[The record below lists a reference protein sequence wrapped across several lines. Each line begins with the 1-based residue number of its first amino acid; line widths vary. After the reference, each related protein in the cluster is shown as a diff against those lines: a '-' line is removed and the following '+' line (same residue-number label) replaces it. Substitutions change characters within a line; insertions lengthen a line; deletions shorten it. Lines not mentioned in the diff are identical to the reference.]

1 MKILITGVA
10 GFIGF
15 HLAKKLIE
23 NGHQISG
30 VDNLSDYYDPNLK
43 KLRLSILKSKNF
55 KFFELDINNI
65 NLIDKN
71 FDLVINFAAQAGVRL
86 PEEKKE
92 NYVHSNING
101 FKKVVEFCVEN
112 SIKKL
117 IYASSSSVYD
127 DSLSQAFSESDSNL
141 KPKSIYGETKLFNE
155 QYIDKFSRKI
165 ESVGLRFFSVYGPY
179 GRPDMAYFS
188 FTESLKKGQIINL
201 HNNGTM
207 ARDMTF
213 IDDAVD
219 DISNPE
225 KAKSIPNR
233 VTEVMQEK
241 FTGIEK
247 EVTSAL
253 NLADDGSP
261 LSLFLKRQQ
270 NSITTLKS
278 ELETQMKEIRTAL
291 NVDEILQQKDDQI
304 KELKDKSTHKGIYFE
319 NDAVEALKQ
328 IAASSKWDD
337 EIIHTGGDVVEG
349 SLVKAGDI
357 LIRIDNPGNLSIA
370 IEAKSGGIGMT
381 EISREAKRGRE
392 ARTADAG
399 IGVMTR
405 KARGAT
411 QSMLSNVNAGKDT
424 ISVVDW
430 TAGEENDDLS
440 AWVSLEVA
448 YVTIRAKL
456 ITQHEDYSDQYPLL

>member
-1 MKILITGVA
+1 MTQQHTDDGSDIRMTREKMQAERTNSMTNQSEAYMLHVPEDILNKIPENYRTSDEKLRGYLVRAIK
-10 GFIGF
+10 IGMLSIEGGEF
-15 HLAKKLIE
+15 TLSTEKIE
-23 NGHQISG
+23 NVLNNTANQMTQKYGQFDTDFRSNLDQLIQTRLTGDESVLANRLNSTFGDNGQLHQQ
-30 VDNLSDYYDPNLK
+30 L
-43 KLRLSILKSKNF
+43 
-55 KFFELDINNI
+55 
-65 NLIDKN
+65 
-71 FDLVINFAAQAGVRL
+71 
-86 PEEKKE
+86 
-92 NYVHSNING
+92 
-101 FKKVVEFCVEN
+101 N
-112 SIKKL
+112 SI
-117 IYASSSSVYD
+117 
-127 DSLSQAFSESDSNL
+127 F
-141 KPKSIYGETKLFNE
+141 
-155 QYIDKFSRKI
+155 
-165 ESVGLRFFSVYGPY
+165 
-179 GRPDMAYFS
+179 
-188 FTESLKKGQIINL
+188 
-201 HNNGTM
+201 
-207 ARDMTF
+207 
-213 IDDAVD
+213 D

-241 FTGIEK
+241 FAGIEN

-261 LSLFLKRQQ
+261 LSLFLQRQQ
-270 NSITTLKS
+270 NTISTLKS
-278 ELETQMKEIRTAL
+278 ELENQMKEIRTAL
-291 NVDEILQQKDDQI
+291 NVDEILQQKDDEI
-304 KELKDKSTHKGIYFE
+304 KDLKDKSTHKGIYFE

-328 IAASSKWDD
+328 IAASSKWND
-337 EIIHTGGDVVEG
+337 EITHTGGDVVEG

-357 LIRIDNPGNLSIA
+357 LIRIDNPGNLTIA
-370 IEAKSGGIGMT
+370 VEAKSGGIGMT

-456 ITQHEDYSDQYPLL
+456 IAEHLSATKTIDADAINKQVDQVITDLKGFSDLKTKTTNAKNSVQAIEDLVESFESKVKKSLDALKGLTKV

>member
-30 VDNLSDYYDPNLK
+30 VDNLSDYYNPDLK

-71 FDLVINFAAQAGVRL
+71 FDLVINFAAQAGVRV

-92 NYVHSNING
+92 NYIHSNING

-127 DSLSQAFSESDSNL
+127 DSSSQAFSESDSNL

-155 QYIDKFSRKI
+155 QYIENYSHKI

-188 FTESLKKGQIINL
+188 FTESLKKGQIIKL

-207 ARDMTF
+207 ARDMTY

-219 DISNPE
+219 GII
-225 KAKSIPNR
+225 KSIDFLFDSNKKNR
-233 VTEVMQEK
+233 NEV
-241 FTGIEK
+241 FNIGNDSPIL
-247 EVTSAL
+247 TSKL
-253 NLADDGSP
+253 LKILENNL
-261 LSLFLKRQQ
+261 K
-270 NSITTLKS
+270 TKS
-278 ELETQMKEIRTAL
+278 EIKNIDVL
-291 NVDEILQQKDDQI
+291 NESIYTHAD
-304 KELKDKSTHKGIYFE
+304 LKKSK
-319 NDAVEALKQ
+319 
-328 IAASSKWDD
+328 
-337 EIIHTGGDVVEG
+337 
-349 SLVKAGDI
+349 
-357 LIRIDNPGNLSIA
+357 
-370 IEAKSGGIGMT
+370 
-381 EISREAKRGRE
+381 
-392 ARTADAG
+392 
-399 IGVMTR
+399 
-405 KARGAT
+405 
-411 QSMLSNVNAGKDT
+411 SMLGYNPKIRLEEGIKKFL
-424 ISVVDW
+424 DW
-430 TAGEENDDLS
+430 HKTYE
-440 AWVSLEVA
+440 
-448 YVTIRAKL
+448 
-456 ITQHEDYSDQYPLL
+456 

>member
-30 VDNLSDYYDPNLK
+30 VDNLSDYYNPDLK

-71 FDLVINFAAQAGVRL
+71 FDLVINFAAQAGVRV

-92 NYVHSNING
+92 NYIHSNING

-127 DSLSQAFSESDSNL
+127 DSSSQAFSESDSNL

-155 QYIDKFSRKI
+155 QYIENYSHKI

-207 ARDMTF
+207 ARDMTY

-219 DISNPE
+219 GII
-225 KAKSIPNR
+225 KSIDFLFDSNKKNR
-233 VTEVMQEK
+233 NEV
-241 FTGIEK
+241 FNIGNDSPIL
-247 EVTSAL
+247 TSKL
-253 NLADDGSP
+253 LKILENNLE
-261 LSLFLKRQQ
+261 
-270 NSITTLKS
+270 TKS
-278 ELETQMKEIRTAL
+278 EIKNIYVL
-291 NVDEILQQKDDQI
+291 NESIYTHAD
-304 KELKDKSTHKGIYFE
+304 LKKSK
-319 NDAVEALKQ
+319 
-328 IAASSKWDD
+328 
-337 EIIHTGGDVVEG
+337 
-349 SLVKAGDI
+349 
-357 LIRIDNPGNLSIA
+357 
-370 IEAKSGGIGMT
+370 
-381 EISREAKRGRE
+381 
-392 ARTADAG
+392 
-399 IGVMTR
+399 
-405 KARGAT
+405 
-411 QSMLSNVNAGKDT
+411 SMLGYNPKIGLEEGIKKFL
-424 ISVVDW
+424 DW
-430 TAGEENDDLS
+430 HKTYE
-440 AWVSLEVA
+440 
-448 YVTIRAKL
+448 
-456 ITQHEDYSDQYPLL
+456 

>member
-30 VDNLSDYYDPNLK
+30 VDNLSDYYNPDLK

-71 FDLVINFAAQAGVRL
+71 FDLVINFAAQAGVRV

-92 NYVHSNING
+92 NYIHSNING

-127 DSLSQAFSESDSNL
+127 DSSSQAFSESDSNL

-155 QYIDKFSRKI
+155 QYIENYSHKI

-188 FTESLKKGQIINL
+188 FTESLKKGQIIKL

-207 ARDMTF
+207 ARDMTY
-213 IDDAVD
+213 IDDAIDGV
-219 DISNPE
+219 I
-225 KAKSIPNR
+225 KSIDFLLDSNKKNR
-233 VTEVMQEK
+233 NEV
-241 FTGIEK
+241 FNIGNDSPIL
-247 EVTSAL
+247 TSKL
-253 NLADDGSP
+253 LKILENNL
-261 LSLFLKRQQ
+261 K
-270 NSITTLKS
+270 TKS
-278 ELETQMKEIRTAL
+278 EIKNIDVLNESIYTHADLKKSKGMLGYNPKIRLEEG
-291 NVDEILQQKDDQI
+291 I
-304 KELKDKSTHKGIYFE
+304 KKFLDWHKTYE
-319 NDAVEALKQ
+319 
-328 IAASSKWDD
+328 
-337 EIIHTGGDVVEG
+337 
-349 SLVKAGDI
+349 
-357 LIRIDNPGNLSIA
+357 
-370 IEAKSGGIGMT
+370 
-381 EISREAKRGRE
+381 
-392 ARTADAG
+392 
-399 IGVMTR
+399 
-405 KARGAT
+405 
-411 QSMLSNVNAGKDT
+411 
-424 ISVVDW
+424 
-430 TAGEENDDLS
+430 
-440 AWVSLEVA
+440 
-448 YVTIRAKL
+448 
-456 ITQHEDYSDQYPLL
+456 